1 MTDLIDK
8 SAGRVRAMF
17 GQIANRYDLLNRL
30 LSLGIDRAWRRRT
43 VELVPPENEAP
54 ILDVCTGT
62 ADLALAY
69 WRKTRE
75 ATPIV
80 GADFCRPML
89 TVGYDKLYH
98 AGASHRVRLVEAD
111 ALHLPFADNTFQIV
125 CVAFG
130 LRNLADT
137 DAGLREMTRVCQ
149 PGGRVAVLEFA
160 KPQRW
165 PLRTIYNLYFHQVL
179 PRVGQSLARNDKQAY
194 RYLPDT
200 VAQFPQGAALLE
212 RMQAAGLTATRCQRF
227 TFGVAALSIG
237 RKRMNDLNQM
247 DLAQRR

>member
-1 MTDLIDK
+1 MTDPIDK
-8 SAGRVRAMF
+8 SSGRVRAMF
-17 GQIANRYDLLNRL
+17 GQIARRYDLLNRL

-43 VELVPPENEAP
+43 VELVPPEGDAP
-54 ILDVCTGT
+54 ILDICTGT

-75 ATPIV
+75 ATPII

-89 TVGYDKLYH
+89 AIGREKLYRV
-98 AGASHRVRLVEAD
+98 GASHRVRLVEAD
-111 ALHLPFADNTFQIV
+111 ALHLPFFADTFQIV

-137 DAGLREMTRVCQ
+137 DAGLKEMARVCQ

-160 KPQRW
+160 KPRRW
-165 PLRTIYNLYFHQVL
+165 PLRTVYNLYFHQVL
-179 PRVGQSLARNDKQAY
+179 PRVGQSLARNDKAAY

-200 VAQFPQGAALLE
+200 VEQFPQGEALLE
-212 RMQAAGLTATRCQRF
+212 RMRAAGLTATRCQTF

-237 RKRMNDLNQM
+237 RKPME
-247 DLAQRR
+247 